1 MCSNIPGQV
10 QVEVDLQLKKQETQ
24 KKKKKITMGRKQTNK
39 KRTKQPENVQ

>member
-24 KKKKKITMGRKQTNK
+24 KKKKKDYNGKKTNK
-39 KRTKQPENVQ
+39 QKKN